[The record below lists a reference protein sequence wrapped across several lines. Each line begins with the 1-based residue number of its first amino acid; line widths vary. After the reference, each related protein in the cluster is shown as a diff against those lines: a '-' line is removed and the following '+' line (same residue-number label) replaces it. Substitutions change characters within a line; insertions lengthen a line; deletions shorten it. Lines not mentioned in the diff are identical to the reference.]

1 MPNFAVIGAAKSGT
15 TAFYEYL
22 KQHPDIYMSHIKE
35 PRFFALEEK
44 GARFCGPG
52 DAEINSMSVTDLE
65 AYRDLFNGVKHEK
78 AIGEAS
84 NINLQ
89 DPGAPHRI
97 RHYIPNAKLIAILRN
112 PVEQVY
118 SSFLR
123 LVRDGHEPLTDFAEA
138 LKEEKSRIENNWSQT
153 WHYKARAFYYAQ
165 LKRYF
170 DLFDRKQLKIYL
182 YEDFCRDPVGVMQE
196 TYRFLE
202 VDDTFVPETSLKYN
216 TSGFPRS
223 RRLNAYLTKPDPF
236 KQFLERIIPE
246 PLRRYIRIN
255 LINRNLVKPPLSPE
269 LRKQLTEDFREDILK
284 LQDLIQRDL
293 SGWLAYAG

>member
-1 MPNFAVIGAAKSGT
+1 
-15 TAFYEYL
+15 
-22 KQHPDIYMSHIKE
+22 
-35 PRFFALEEK
+35 
-44 GARFCGPG
+44 
-52 DAEINSMSVTDLE
+52 
-65 AYRDLFNGVKHEK
+65 
-78 AIGEAS
+78 
-84 NINLQ
+84 
-89 DPGAPHRI
+89 
-97 RHYIPNAKLIAILRN
+97 
-112 PVEQVY
+112 
-118 SSFLR
+118 